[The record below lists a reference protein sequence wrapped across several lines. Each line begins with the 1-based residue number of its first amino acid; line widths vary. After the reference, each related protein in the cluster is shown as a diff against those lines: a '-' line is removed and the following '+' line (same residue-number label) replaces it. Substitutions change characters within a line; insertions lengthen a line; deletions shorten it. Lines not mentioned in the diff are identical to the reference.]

1 MRRLPVYLLID
12 TSLSMRGD
20 PISSVQQGI
29 QLLVDNLQS
38 DPMALETAWLS
49 LITFNS
55 RVDVICELT
64 ELAEFEPQP
73 LLCDGMTFMG
83 AGITEVLDR
92 IHQEVKRQSAHER
105 GDYKPM
111 IFLMTDGE
119 PNDEWRGPAD
129 TLRRSGY
136 SVVCCAAGPDANTE
150 PLKEMTEMVV
160 SLRDAT
166 PDEFTKFFRW
176 VSASITQ
183 TSRSVTA
190 GKDVRFAE
198 LPYDDDSFV
207 LVP

>member
-12 TSLSMRGD
+12 TSWSMQGD
-20 PISSVQQGI
+20 PITSVQQGI
-29 QLLVDNLQS
+29 QLLIDNLQG

-49 LITFNS
+49 LITFDSN
-55 RVDVICELT
+55 VNVVCELT
-64 ELAEFEPQP
+64 ELAEFEPQA
-73 LLCDGMTFMG
+73 LTCNGMTCMG
-83 AGITEVLDR
+83 AGITEVLNR
-92 IHQEVKRQSAHER
+92 ISQEVKKQSATER

-119 PNDEWRGPAD
+119 PNDNWEGPAD
-129 TLRRSGY
+129 QLKRSGY
-136 SVVCCAAGPDANTE
+136 FVVCCAAGPDANVN
-150 PLKEMTEMVV
+150 PLKQMTEMVV

-183 TSRSVTA
+183 SSRSVTA
-190 GKDVRFAE
+190 GKDVEFAE
-198 LPYDDDSFV
+198 IPDDDDTFV